1 MSKTAGA
8 TPDPREFSFKDWFS
22 KFNGGLEFQTNE
34 KLFKQ
39 TIYNVI
45 GIFLM
50 ISGCLATYGAF
61 MVLNP
66 FLKPLLWALLCG
78 SVLYPFKVRVS
89 KKLERGINSLS
100 KPSIIHVIVDGISYP
115 FVLYNRLS
123 DSLYSFICRNSVPV
137 TVIIVVS
144 CVHFMAPQF
153 SVGFLWNT
161 YQIVY
166 FGLNITLK
174 LGSSIFVVSNI
185 EPLA

>member
-161 YQIVY
+161 YQIVF

>member
-1 MSKTAGA
+1 MSKTPG
-8 TPDPREFSFKDWFS
+8 TIPDPPEFSFKDWLS
-22 KFNGGLEFQTNE
+22 KFNGGLEFQTHE
-34 KLFKQ
+34 KIFKQ

-50 ISGCLATYGAF
+50 ITGCVATYGAF

-89 KKLERGINSLS
+89 RKLVHGINSLS
-100 KPSIIHVIVDGISYP
+100 KPSIVHVIVDGISYP
-115 FVLYNRLS
+115 FLVYSQLS
-123 DSLYSFICRNSVPV
+123 DFLYTFVYRNSIPV
-137 TVIIVVS
+137 TIIIVVS

-153 SVGFLWNT
+153 SLGFLWKI

-166 FGLNITLK
+166 FGLNVTLK
-174 LGSSIFVVSNI
+174 LGSNFFVVSMQHQVI
-185 EPLA
+185 